1 MVRGGRGEERSGGE
15 GVAGAYTASGQS
27 QSREE
32 DHDPNDFRQGF
43 LEARFP
49 RIPGDEEFPHVVRGL
64 EHLALVRELR
74 VVPEGDERS
83 QMRRIPARRNVMT
96 NSGHDSV
103 LDFAV
108 PLRVFVVKGRQLFG
122 VSRKETSQEMVKID
136 LDNIKNDNTER
147 KNTKE

>member
-1 MVRGGRGEERSGGE
+1 M
-15 GVAGAYTASGQS
+15 AGAYTTSGQS

-32 DHDPNDFRQGF
+32 DHDPNDFCQGF
-43 LEARFP
+43 LDARFP
-49 RIPGDEEFPHVVRGL
+49 RIPGDEEFPRVVRGL

-83 QMRRIPARRNVMT
+83 QMRRIPTRRNVMT

-108 PLRVFVVKGRQLFG
+108 PLRVFVVKGRQLFW
-122 VSRKETSQEMVKID
+122 VSLKETSQEMVKID